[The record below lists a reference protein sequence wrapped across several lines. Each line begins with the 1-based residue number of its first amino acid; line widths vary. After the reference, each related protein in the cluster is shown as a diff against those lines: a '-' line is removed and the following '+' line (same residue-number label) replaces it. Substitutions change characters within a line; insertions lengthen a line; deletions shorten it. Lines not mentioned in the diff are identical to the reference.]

1 MGCVLRT
8 SHPISQG
15 VKNQGQVRNCAMPT
29 DRARSGWPAMRGCRP
44 LNMAEVRLALER
56 LRGSRLAQRDRCL
69 VQMGLYT
76 GFRISE
82 LLSLRVG
89 DVVQGGRVL
98 ERVVV
103 ERKNMKGKKQS
114 RDVVL
119 NERARAALR
128 AWLPVLYAWRDNG
141 PDLYLFQSTRGG
153 RLTRRQA
160 GRIVANLAKEL
171 GLPPKVATHSLRKTF
186 AKFIY
191 QRGLD
196 NWKHGEELPV
206 RVAMKALGHRSLD
219 ATERYLGLD
228 VRQVDEAVSAL
239 DFGGAG

>member
-1 MGCVLRT
+1 
-8 SHPISQG
+8 
-15 VKNQGQVRNCAMPT
+15 
-29 DRARSGWPAMRGCRP
+29 MRGCRP
-44 LNMAEVRLALER
+44 LDHSEVRRALDK
-56 LRGSRLAQRDRCL
+56 LRGSRLAMRDRCL
-69 VQMGLYT
+69 LQLGLYT

-89 DVVQGGRVL
+89 DVVREGKVL

-103 ERKNMKGKKQS
+103 ERKNMKGKRQS
-114 RDVVL
+114 RDVKL

-128 AWLPVLYAWRDNG
+128 VWLPVLYDWRDAL

-160 GRIVANLAKEL
+160 GRIIATLATDL
-171 GLPPKVATHSLRKTF
+171 GMPPKVATHSLRKTF
-186 AKFIY
+186 AGAIY

-196 NWKHGEELPV
+196 TWRPGEELPI
-206 RVAMKALGHRSLD
+206 RVVMKALGHRSVD

-228 VRQVDEAVSAL
+228 VRQVDDAVDAL
-239 DFGGAG
+239 DFGGVQ